1 MSRCLITDDI
11 NVGNLVKVV
20 LSFFT
25 MKLLFFPL
33 CFTTQDTLRLF
44 EYTYFSSYICLLI
57 LVSILPAKYQTHKPT
72 VYYLALRKKSSLTS
86 EFSLFANEM
95 VEYLKNP
102 RESVLKRKNGNLCP
116 TTLSCSQRE
125 EVQKVEV
132 K

>member
-25 MKLLFFPL
+25 IKLLFFPL

-57 LVSILPAKYQTHKPT
+57 LVSILPAKY
-72 VYYLALRKKSSLTS
+72 
-86 EFSLFANEM
+86 
-95 VEYLKNP
+95 
-102 RESVLKRKNGNLCP
+102 
-116 TTLSCSQRE
+116 
-125 EVQKVEV
+125 
-132 K
+132 